1 MPSDTPRQKRI
12 LHPGEHFVTREPI
25 ILSTLLGSC
34 VAACL
39 FDPINRVMGMNH
51 FLLASRNPGKRS
63 PVLES
68 EAGRYGLEAME
79 LLINGL
85 LKQGADRSNLL
96 AKAFGGGNVLNL
108 TTRELPKRFNIGELN
123 IEFVRSFLENDGIP
137 LTSADMGGRVG
148 RQIHFDGK
156 DFSVY
161 VKTIPMNHTQQIVS
175 EEETYF
181 RNTLKHQRQRST
193 VDFW

>member
-1 MPSDTPRQKRI
+1 M
-12 LHPGEHFVTREPI
+12 TREPV

-51 FLLASRNPGKRS
+51 FLLASKNPGNRS

-68 EAGRYGLEAME
+68 EAGRYGLGAME

-85 LKQGADRSNLL
+85 LRHGADRPNLL

-108 TTRELPKRFNIGELN
+108 ANQKLPKRFNIGKLN
-123 IEFVRSFLENDGIP
+123 IEFIRNFLEKDEIP
-137 LTSADMGGRVG
+137 LTSADLGGRIG

-161 VKTIPMNHTQQIVS
+161 VKKIPMNHTQQIVS
-175 EEETYF
+175 EEESYF
-181 RNTLKHQRQRST
+181 RHTLQRARQRSS